1 MAFSQDT
8 IGNRKY
14 GNIAKAKKMK
24 QHSYKKKLLE
34 LIQPKKDLWEKP
46 FDDVRV
52 MLLTIGFPGSGSS
65 LVGYCLTAHPSVVM
79 ADQPF
84 VYEKKD
90 PLAEYINNIN
100 GIELEKKDCL
110 YSADLDKIFNVV
122 LGLDYV
128 RWLGKKKENRFTK
141 GVRQNRYILVPNQ
154 YQGHFKAL
162 KVLGIK
168 RSGSNVKG
176 LLNESIFTTF
186 KKRLEERGI
195 CLKFILT
202 VRNPYDMVGSRA
214 SKLDKIKDSPQKP
227 ITTDAI
233 SFVEKWSEENMKFLK
248 LIDPQ
253 DIFVSRHEEMVVDP
267 RLQLTKLCEFVQV
280 SASPDYLDSCASCV
294 HEKPNRRRFEFE
306 WIPKQKQ
313 EVASLIEQ
321 YDFFSGY
328 DWES

>member
-1 MAFSQDT
+1 MD
-8 IGNRKY
+8 
-14 GNIAKAKKMK
+14 K
-24 QHSYKKKLLE
+24 QAILE
-34 LIQPKKDLWEKP
+34 IIQSKKDLWEKS

-65 LVGYCLTAHPSVVM
+65 LVGYLLTACPNMVV

-90 PLAEYINNIN
+90 PLAEYINNMN
-100 GIELEKKDCL
+100 GIELEKTDCL
-110 YSADLDKIFNVV
+110 YSADLNKIFNVV

-141 GVRQNRYILVPNQ
+141 GGRQGRYILVPNQ
-154 YQGHFKAL
+154 YQGRFETL

-168 RSGSNVKG
+168 CSAKNVKS
-176 LLNESIFTTF
+176 LLNENTLTSL
-186 KKRLEERGI
+186 KKRLEERNI
-195 CLKFILT
+195 CLKFILM
-202 VRNPYDMVGSRA
+202 VRNPYDMIGTKAR
-214 SKLDKIKDSPQKP
+214 KLDKNKDCTQKP

-233 SFVEKWSEENMKFLK
+233 SRFEELSEENMKLLK

-253 DIFVSRHEEMVVDP
+253 DIFVSKHEEMVAGP
-267 RLQLTKLCEFVQV
+267 RLQLTKLCEFLRM
-280 SASPDYLDSCASCV
+280 STSPDYLDSCASCV
-294 HEKPNRRRFEFE
+294 DEKPNRRRFEFE
-306 WIPKQKQ
+306 WTPKQKQ

-321 YDFFSGY
+321 YGFFSGY

>member
-1 MAFSQDT
+1 
-8 IGNRKY
+8 
-14 GNIAKAKKMK
+14 MK
-24 QHSYKKKLLE
+24 QHSY
-34 LIQPKKDLWEKP
+34 
-46 FDDVRV
+46 
-52 MLLTIGFPGSGSS
+52 
-65 LVGYCLTAHPSVVM
+65 
-79 ADQPF
+79 
-84 VYEKKD
+84 
-90 PLAEYINNIN
+90 
-100 GIELEKKDCL
+100 
-110 YSADLDKIFNVV
+110 
-122 LGLDYV
+122 
-128 RWLGKKKENRFTK
+128 
-141 GVRQNRYILVPNQ
+141 
-154 YQGHFKAL
+154 
-162 KVLGIK
+162 
-168 RSGSNVKG
+168 
-176 LLNESIFTTF
+176 

-233 SFVEKWSEENMKFLK
+233 SFVEKWSEENMKLLK

-253 DIFVSRHEEMVVDP
+253 DIFVSRHEEMVADP
-267 RLQLTKLCEFVQV
+267 GLQLTKLCEFVQV

>member
-1 MAFSQDT
+1 MRQRPD
-8 IGNRKY
+8 
-14 GNIAKAKKMK
+14 KKE
-24 QHSYKKKLLE
+24 LLE
-34 LIQPKKDLWEKP
+34 LIQPKKDLWEKS

-65 LVGYCLTAHPSVVM
+65 LVGYLLTAHPNMVA

-100 GIELEKKDCL
+100 GIELEETDCL
-110 YSADLDKIFNVV
+110 YLADLDKIFNVV

-128 RWLGKKKENRFTK
+128 RWIGKKKENCFTE
-141 GVRQNRYILVPNQ
+141 GERQKRYILVPNQ
-154 YQGHFKAL
+154 YQGRFETL
-162 KVLGIK
+162 NVLGIK
-168 RSGSNVKG
+168 RSGSSVEG
-176 LLNESIFTTF
+176 LLKKSIFTTF
-186 KKRLEERGI
+186 KKRLKERGI

-202 VRNPYDMVGSRA
+202 VRNPYDVIGTRA
-214 SKLDKIKDSPQKP
+214 RKLNKNKDCAQKL

-233 SFVEKWSEENMKFLK
+233 SFAEKWSKENRKLLK
-248 LIDPQ
+248 RIDSQ
-253 DIFVSRHEEMVVDP
+253 DIFVSKHEEMVADP

-280 SASPDYLDSCASCV
+280 PVSPDYLDSCASCV
-294 HEKPNRRRFEFE
+294 HEKPHRRRFEFE
-306 WIPKQKQ
+306 WTPKQKQ